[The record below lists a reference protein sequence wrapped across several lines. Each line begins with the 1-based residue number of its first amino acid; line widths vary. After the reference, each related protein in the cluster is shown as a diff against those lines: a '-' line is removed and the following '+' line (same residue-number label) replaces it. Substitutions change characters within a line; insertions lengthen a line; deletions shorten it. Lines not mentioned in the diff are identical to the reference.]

1 MVHIIIVPKDE
12 PRTPSQPGENIT
24 KRIFGFFYGKK
35 TQNGNGPSLTF
46 KVVHPVR
53 ADDLNPEIWPADD
66 LNADDLRGADG
77 VREFG

>member
-1 MVHIIIVPKDE
+1 MLQADD
-12 PRTPSQPGENIT
+12 
-24 KRIFGFFYGKK
+24 
-35 TQNGNGPSLTF
+35 L

-77 VREFG
+77 VRRTG